1 MDIEREL
8 LHERY
13 QPFLYVLLVFSI
25 ALIFTLSMNSE
36 HEISQVK
43 SLGNLIEFW
52 INQSFYG
59 NFFVIFIFIVGFLFL
74 NAKLV
79 ITTHQIY
86 VESFGFN
93 LRHIV
98 DKELLQ
104 HARLYSSF
112 ASRIN
117 ALRPLSKKKLNYN
130 QKLKLSSIGFC
141 LQPEYREDN
150 LMKQLDLKQF
160 SSDTRLQIVKVL
172 EKYWNLDSQKFVG
185 REELVRLK
193 FKHKL
198 R

>member
-1 MDIEREL
+1 
-8 LHERY
+8 
-13 QPFLYVLLVFSI
+13 
-25 ALIFTLSMNSE
+25 MNSE
-36 HEISQVK
+36 QEISKVK
-43 SLGNLIEFW
+43 SLGSLLEFLLTQ
-52 INQSFYG
+52 NFYG
-59 NFFVIFIFIVGFLFL
+59 YIFVIFIFLVGLLFL

-112 ASRIN
+112 ASSIN
-117 ALRPLSKKKLNYN
+117 VLRPISKKKLNYD

-141 LQPEYREDN
+141 LQPEYRSDH
-150 LMKQLDLKQF
+150 LMKQLELKQF
-160 SSDTRLQIVKVL
+160 SCGARREIVRILDQYWDL
-172 EKYWNLDSQKFVG
+172 EPQKFVG

>member
-8 LHERY
+8 FRERY
-13 QPFLYVLLVFSI
+13 QPFFYVLLVFSV

-36 HEISQVK
+36 QEISKVK
-43 SLGNLIEFW
+43 SLGSLLEFLLTQ
-52 INQSFYG
+52 NFYG
-59 NFFVIFIFIVGFLFL
+59 YFFVIFIFLVGLLFL

-79 ITTHQIY
+79 ITTHKIY

-98 DKELLQ
+98 DKKLLQ

-117 ALRPLSKKKLNYN
+117 VLRPISKKKLNYD
-130 QKLKLSSIGFC
+130 QKLKLSSVGFC
-141 LQPEYREDN
+141 LQPEYRSDH
-150 LMKQLDLKQF
+150 LMKQLELKQF
-160 SSDTRLQIVKVL
+160 SCGARREIVRVL
-172 EKYWNLDSQKFVG
+172 DQYWDLEPQKFVG